1 MKENPFDIFTNE
13 YEKWFAEN
21 ELIFQSELL
30 ALKQVVPN
38 NKKGVEIGVGSGLF
52 AERLNIKFGIDP
64 SDKMLEIAKRRNII
78 VNKGVAEHLPYEN
91 NDFYFALFVTSICF
105 VENPAKAI
113 NETFRILKNTGDI
126 IIAIIDKD
134 SSLGQILEK
143 DKNDSKFYKYAKF
156 FSVKEIIELLEVG
169 GFMISEILQTL
180 TNENIITVE
189 QPIKG
194 FGKGSFVVIKG
205 KKKAGNRVTG

>member
-1 MKENPFDIFTNE
+1 MKKNPFDIFTNE
-13 YEKWFAEN
+13 YEKWFEEN

-78 VNKGVAEHLPYEN
+78 VNKGTAEHLPYEN
-91 NDFYFALFVTSICF
+91 NDFDFALFVTSICF
-105 VENPAKAI
+105 IENPAKAI
-113 NETFRILKNTGDI
+113 NETFRILKNPGDI

-156 FSVKEIIELLEVG
+156 FSVKEIIELIEVG
-169 GFMISEILQTL
+169 GFMISD
-180 TNENIITVE
+180 
-189 QPIKG
+189 
-194 FGKGSFVVIKG
+194 
-205 KKKAGNRVTG
+205 